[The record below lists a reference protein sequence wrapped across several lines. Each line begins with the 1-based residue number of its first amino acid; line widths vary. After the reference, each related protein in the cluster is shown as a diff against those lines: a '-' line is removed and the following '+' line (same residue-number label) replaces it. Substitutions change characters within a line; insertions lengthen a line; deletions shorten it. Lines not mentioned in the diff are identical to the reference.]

1 MKTAYLSLG
10 SNLGDRAQN
19 LEKALDHLELGGVHV
34 ARRSSLYETEP
45 QELRDQ
51 PWFLN
56 MVVEVETRLFPLQL
70 LTRVLR
76 IERDMGRERLVPK
89 GPRIVDIDILLY
101 GPHVVNVPQLQIP
114 HPGLTARRFVLE
126 PLVELAPHLRHPVL
140 RKSMREL
147 LASVSGQIVKLR
159 NR

>member
-10 SNLGDRAQN
+10 SNLGDREQN
-19 LEKALDHLELGGVHV
+19 LNKALDHLELGGVHV
-34 ARRSSLYETEP
+34 ARKSRQYETEP
-45 QELRDQ
+45 QDMRDQ

-56 MVVEVETRLFPLQL
+56 MVIQVETRLFPLQL
-70 LTRVLR
+70 LAYVLR

-101 GPHVVNVPQLQIP
+101 GPHVVNLPQLQIP
-114 HPGLTARRFVLE
+114 HLALPDRRFVLE
-126 PLVELAPHLRHPVL
+126 PLVELAPDLRHPVL

-147 LASVSGQIVKLR
+147 LAGVSGQIVRLR
-159 NR
+159 IT